1 MLFDLRWL
9 FDRFGSLLNRL
20 SVFKVILLVFITH
33 PHFLCRLLTRFLGWM
48 FLGDFRRGILSLFEL
63 PVDLF
68 VRSLIWTPP
77 SIRVSMG
84 VICFASLRLFSFLRP
99 GRPNHGLIIGTM
111 LSWGYGCLIIYY
123 SRGSESR
130 CIIFN
135 TAFIAMCRRFSNMVF
150 LIRIVVSLEW
160 WLSFIQN
167 VLSCILLCL

>member
-9 FDRFGSLLNRL
+9 FDRFSSLLNRL
-20 SVFKVILLVFITH
+20 SVFKVILLIFITQ
-33 PHFLCRLLTRFLGWM
+33 PHFLCHLLIRFLGWM
-48 FLGDFRRGILSLFEL
+48 FLDDLGRGILSLFEL

-77 SIRVSMG
+77 SIRVPVG

-111 LSWGYGCLIIYY
+111 LSWGNGCLIIYNC
-123 SRGSESR
+123 SCPEPR

-135 TAFIAMCRRFSNMVF
+135 TAFIAMCWRFSNMVLF
-150 LIRIVVSLEW
+150 VRIVMSLDW

>member
-33 PHFLCRLLTRFLGWM
+33 PHFLCHLLLRFLRWM
-48 FLGDFRRGILSLFEL
+48 FLDDFRRGILSLFEL
-63 PVDLF
+63 PINLF
-68 VRSLIWTPP
+68 VWSLIWTPAR
-77 SIRVSMG
+77 IRVPVG
-84 VICFASLRLFSFLRP
+84 VICLASLRLFSFLRP

-111 LSWGYGCLIIYY
+111 LSWGNGCLIIYY
-123 SRGSESR
+123 SSGSEPR

-135 TAFIAMCRRFSNMVF
+135 TAFIAMCWRFSNVVL
-150 LIRIVVSLEW
+150 LIRIVMSLDW
-160 WLSFIQN
+160 RLSFIQN

>member
-68 VRSLIWTPP
+68 VRSLIWTPA
-77 SIRVSMG
+77 SIRVPVR

-111 LSWGYGCLIIYY
+111 LSWGYGCLIIYNC
-123 SRGSESR
+123 SGSKSR